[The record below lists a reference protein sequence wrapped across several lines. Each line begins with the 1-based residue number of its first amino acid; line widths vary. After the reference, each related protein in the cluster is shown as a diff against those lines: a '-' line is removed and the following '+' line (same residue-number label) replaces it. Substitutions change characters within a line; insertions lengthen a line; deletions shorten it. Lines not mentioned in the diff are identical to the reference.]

1 MGIADFIIV
10 AGYVYTW
17 VNDII
22 YLTED
27 VFVEVAKCFIVQ
39 NGETNQLGWRRLQ
52 IYVASIVRISHTH
65 RHYVH
70 VNIQSV
76 LL

>member
-1 MGIADFIIV
+1 MAWVSCLHSKTKPMGIADSINV

-27 VFVEVAKCFIVQ
+27 VFVEVTKCFIVQ
-39 NGETNQLGWRRLQ
+39 Q
-52 IYVASIVRISHTH
+52 
-65 RHYVH
+65 
-70 VNIQSV
+70 
-76 LL
+76 

>member
-1 MGIADFIIV
+1 MGIADSIIV

-27 VFVEVAKCFIVQ
+27 VFVEVTKCFIVQ
-39 NGETNQLGWRRLQ
+39 QWGSGKDGESKR
-52 IYVASIVRISHTH
+52 
-65 RHYVH
+65 
-70 VNIQSV
+70 
-76 LL
+76 